1 MACAVGFAALGL
13 LLGGVLWLTGRRAGS
28 AVARGPAAVT
38 VTIDLTRPME
48 ARSEVGFLHGLSE
61 SEPSVRWIAPLRPAL
76 WRGTPASADILR
88 ATSIGARYTLVVS
101 DLWGYPGAG
110 WYGRQPPWQVPGA
123 WQRFVDHLVRVYRG
137 RQIIW
142 DIWNEPDHRYF
153 WNGTREQ
160 YFEVYRLAYAVI
172 RRAAGPRATVAG
184 PSVATFRW
192 NWLEGLVDYCRAR
205 RCEVNALTWHELP
218 GATPAVTAIA
228 QHLRRARRELLQDPA
243 RATVRLREIDVNETV
258 DQEDQL
264 AAGEQVGYLAALA
277 LGGADASARACWRD
291 PCGVDNCNVES
302 LGGLL
307 DPLTGRPRA
316 PWWAMKWY
324 ARGVASRVRSASTDA
339 AVAALAAVPTRR
351 HAEILL
357 GYLDT
362 HDRPLAP
369 SASVRLRLR
378 GLKRLAYPEGH
389 TRFVVTEDVVHS
401 TSGSLAQPQRCQAPR
416 TLRVRGDVVDLAVHA
431 FGLHDAMLV
440 KVDAWHSQT

>member
-13 LLGGVLWLTGRRAGS
+13 LFGGVLWLTGRRAGS

-48 ARSEVGFLHGLSE
+48 ARSEVGFLHGLNE

-88 ATSIGARYTLVVS
+88 ATRIGARYTLVVS

-110 WYGRQPPWQVPGA
+110 WYGRQPPWQVPRA
-123 WQRFVDHLVRVYRG
+123 WQRFVDELGRVYRG

-160 YFEVYRLAYAVI
+160 YFEVYRLAYAAI
-172 RRAAGPRATVAG
+172 RRAAGPRAIVAG

-192 NWLEGLVDYCRAR
+192 NWLEGLVDYCKAH

-243 RATVRLREIDVNETV
+243 RGAVRLREIDVNETV
-258 DQEDQL
+258 GQEDQL
-264 AAGEQVGYLAALA
+264 AAGEQVGYLAALEQ
-277 LGGADASARACWRD
+277 GGADASARACWRD
-291 PCGVDNCNVES
+291 LCGVDNCNVES

-339 AVAALAAVPTRR
+339 AVAVLAAVPTRR

-362 HDRPLAP
+362 HDRPLAAT
-369 SASVRLRLR
+369 ASVRLRLR

-401 TSGSLAQPQRCQAPR
+401 TTGSPAQPERCQVPR
-416 TLRVRGDVVDLAVHA
+416 TLHVRGDVADLAVHP

-440 KVDAWHSQT
+440 RVDALHSQT